1 MDNFL
6 PIIYNI
12 KLKFLEVDMKNKTN
26 EELVALIHANENVE
40 IAFMQLVKNLRSA
53 MIKIG
58 RKHLSKLYIYETDD
72 YIQEG
77 SLVLWTL
84 LKKRVYDGR
93 AKFFSLFFTAFTYKC
108 TNLYR
113 DYVLKNLI
121 PLSEVED
128 FYCYGYS
135 VSKMTV
141 DQYAENYRIEQHV
154 RNKTLYEKK
163 KKSSQNTYSNTLRL
177 EEKRERSRQ
186 RSREYYQKNKEKCRA
201 AKHKWYMEHREY
213 ALHYQKAYEH
223 GVRIGKKGPCGKR
236 R

>member
-1 MDNFL
+1 M
-6 PIIYNI
+6 
-12 KLKFLEVDMKNKTN
+12 ETKTN
-26 EELVALIHANENVE
+26 EELVGMIYADKDVAL
-40 IAFMQLVKNLRSA
+40 AFMQLIKNLRPV

-58 RKHLSKLYIYETDD
+58 HKHLSKLYIYETDD
-72 YIQEG
+72 CVQEG
-77 SLVLWTL
+77 SLVLWSL

-93 AKFFSLFFTAFTYKC
+93 AKFFSLFYTAFTYKC

-121 PLSEVED
+121 PLSETGD

-135 VSKMTV
+135 VSKIAV
-141 DQYAENYRIEQHV
+141 DQYASEYRIKQRE
-154 RNKTLYEKK
+154 RNKALYKK
-163 KKSSQNTYSNTLRL
+163 KQASSTSSSTALTL
-177 EEKRERSRQ
+177 EEKQERSRQ

-223 GVRIGKKGPCGKR
+223 GVRIGRKGPCGKR

>member
-1 MDNFL
+1 MENR
-6 PIIYNI
+6 
-12 KLKFLEVDMKNKTN
+12 TN
-26 EELVALIHANENVE
+26 EELVALIYADKDVDQ
-40 IAFMQLVKNLRSA
+40 AFMLLVKNLRPI

-77 SLVLWTL
+77 SLVLWSL

-93 AKFFSLFFTAFTYKC
+93 AKFFSLFYTAFTYKC
-108 TNLYR
+108 TKLYR

-121 PLSEVED
+121 PLSETED

-135 VSKMTV
+135 VSRIAV
-141 DQYAENYRIEQHV
+141 DQYASEYRIKQRE
-154 RNKTLYEKK
+154 RNKALYKK
-163 KKSSQNTYSNTLRL
+163 KQTSSSTPSMASTL

-201 AKHKWYMEHREY
+201 AKHKWYMEHRDY

>member
-12 KLKFLEVDMKNKTN
+12 KLKFLEVDMENKTN
-26 EELVALIHANENVE
+26 EELVTLIYANENVE
-40 IAFMQLVKNLRSA
+40 IAFMQLVKNLRPI

-58 RKHLSKLYIYETDD
+58 CKHLSKLPFYEIGD
-72 YIQEG
+72 YVQEG
-77 SLVLWTL
+77 SLFLWSL
-84 LKKRVYDGR
+84 LQKRVYDGR
-93 AKFFSLFFTAFTYKC
+93 AKLFSLFYTAFTFKC
-108 TNLYR
+108 INLYR

-121 PLSEVED
+121 PMSQPDDL
-128 FYCYGYS
+128 YCYGYS
-135 VSKMTV
+135 IGQMVV
-141 DQYAENYRIEQHV
+141 DQYAEDYCVKQRI

-163 KKSSQNTYSNTLRL
+163 KKPPQNTHSNTLTL
-177 EEKRERSRQ
+177 DEKRERSRQ

>member
-1 MDNFL
+1 M
-6 PIIYNI
+6 
-12 KLKFLEVDMKNKTN
+12 ETKTN
-26 EELVALIHANENVE
+26 EELVGMIYVDKDVDL
-40 IAFMQLVKNLRSA
+40 AFMQLIKNLRPA

-58 RKHLSKLYIYETDD
+58 RKHLSKLHIYEIDD

-77 SLVLWTL
+77 SLVLWSL

-93 AKFFSLFFTAFTYKC
+93 AKFFNLFYTAFTYKC

-121 PLSEVED
+121 PLSQTED

-135 VSKMTV
+135 ASKIV
-141 DQYAENYRIEQHV
+141 IDQYADEYRIKQRK
-154 RNKTLYEKK
+154 RNKALYKK
-163 KKSSQNTYSNTLRL
+163 KQTASRTSSAPLTL
-177 EEKRERSRQ
+177 EERRERSRQ

-223 GVRIGKKGPCGKR
+223 GVRIGRKGPCGKR

>member
-1 MDNFL
+1 MDKL
-6 PIIYNI
+6 LSMIYNI
-12 KLKFLEVDMKNKTN
+12 KLKLLEVDMENRTN
-26 EELVALIHANENVE
+26 EELVALIYADKDVDQ
-40 IAFMQLVKNLRSA
+40 AFMLLVKNLRPI

-77 SLVLWTL
+77 SLVLWSL

-93 AKFFSLFFTAFTYKC
+93 AKFFSLFYTAFTYKC
-108 TNLYR
+108 TKLYR

-121 PLSEVED
+121 PLSETED

-135 VSKMTV
+135 VSRIAV
-141 DQYAENYRIEQHV
+141 DQYASEYRIKQRE
-154 RNKTLYEKK
+154 RNKALYKK
-163 KKSSQNTYSNTLRL
+163 KQTSSSTPSMASTL

-201 AKHKWYMEHREY
+201 AKHKWYMEHRDY

>member
-1 MDNFL
+1 M
-6 PIIYNI
+6 
-12 KLKFLEVDMKNKTN
+12 ETRTN
-26 EELVALIHANENVE
+26 EELVGMIYADKDVE
-40 IAFMQLVKNLRSA
+40 IAFMQLVNNLRPI

-77 SLVLWTL
+77 SLVLWSL

-93 AKFFSLFFTAFTYKC
+93 AKFFSLFYTAFTYKC

-121 PLSEVED
+121 PLSQTED

-135 VSKMTV
+135 ASKIV
-141 DQYAENYRIEQHV
+141 IDQYADEYRIKQRK
-154 RNKTLYEKK
+154 RNKALYKK
-163 KKSSQNTYSNTLRL
+163 KQTSSRTSSAPLTL
-177 EEKRERSRQ
+177 EERRERSRQ

-223 GVRIGKKGPCGKR
+223 GVRIGRKGPCGKR

>member
-1 MDNFL
+1 MENR
-6 PIIYNI
+6 
-12 KLKFLEVDMKNKTN
+12 TN
-26 EELVALIHANENVE
+26 EELVALIYADKDVVQ
-40 IAFMQLVKNLRSA
+40 AFMQLVKNLRPI

-77 SLVLWTL
+77 SLVLWSL
-84 LKKRVYDGR
+84 LKKRVFDGR
-93 AKFFSLFFTAFTYKC
+93 AKFFSLFYTAFTYKC
-108 TNLYR
+108 TKLYR

-121 PLSEVED
+121 PLSETED

-135 VSKMTV
+135 VSKIAV
-141 DQYAENYRIEQHV
+141 DQYASEYRIKQRE
-154 RNKTLYEKK
+154 RNKALYKK
-163 KKSSQNTYSNTLRL
+163 KQTSSSTPSMDLTL

-201 AKHKWYMEHREY
+201 AKHKWYMEHRDY

>member
-1 MDNFL
+1 M
-6 PIIYNI
+6 
-12 KLKFLEVDMKNKTN
+12 ETKTN
-26 EELVALIHANENVE
+26 EELVGMIYADKDVE
-40 IAFMQLVKNLRSA
+40 IAFMQLVDNLRPI

-77 SLVLWTL
+77 SLVLWSL

-93 AKFFSLFFTAFTYKC
+93 AKVVSLFYTAFTYKC

-113 DYVLKNLI
+113 DYVLKNII
-121 PLSEVED
+121 PISPTED

-135 VSKMTV
+135 VSKIAV
-141 DQYAENYRIEQHV
+141 VQYTSEYRIKQSN
-154 RNKTLYEKK
+154 RNKALYKK
-163 KKSSQNTYSNTLRL
+163 KKQNSSKTSSAPLTL

>member
-1 MDNFL
+1 M
-6 PIIYNI
+6 
-12 KLKFLEVDMKNKTN
+12 ENKTN
-26 EELVALIHANENVE
+26 EELVALIYANENVE

-93 AKFFSLFFTAFTYKC
+93 AKFFSLCFPAFTYKC

-113 DYVLKNLI
+113 DYVLKSLI
-121 PLSEVED
+121 LLSEVED